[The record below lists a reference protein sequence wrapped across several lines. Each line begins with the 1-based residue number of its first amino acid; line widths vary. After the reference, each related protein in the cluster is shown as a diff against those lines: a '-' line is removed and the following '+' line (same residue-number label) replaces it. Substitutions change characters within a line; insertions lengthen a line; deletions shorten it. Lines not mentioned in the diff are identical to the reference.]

1 MKMEMERE
9 DLLFIL
15 ASLLFI
21 QAFLF
26 ANIVPAL
33 IGAGIML
40 YVGILRLSFEPNVRG
55 ERTIG
60 KDKIT
65 EDETLTS
72 RLKLRN
78 DSKIPLKIE
87 IIEENPNF
95 EAERLNLL
103 LEPLEE
109 KEVEYTL
116 KPKKKGSFE
125 LEGPILRVRDLRG
138 LYYEELRS
146 EGKASVD
153 VYPSVESIKEASK
166 ADKNVRF
173 AEEALQRLHVGMD
186 SLEIHGLREFQA
198 GDDARHIDWKA
209 TARLGEIIV
218 REFLREFKGEV
229 YLLID
234 GSREIRREMK
244 KSKVDY
250 MSLLVSQL
258 GYYLLSRTYPVG
270 MIVFDDFKVLK
281 VINARGVRGQ
291 LNVLLEGLKVS
302 PSRGLSSLKVPKL
315 SSRMNNDFLKRVMP
329 FLKGRKGHSSG
340 IMEASS
346 RVPVGSFS
354 IIVTDA
360 ALRPKELIA
369 AVENL
374 KKKKAYPLII
384 ALNPILFMELK
395 DLTKENLPSIY
406 RNYIEREELVRKISL
421 LAPIIEVGPKDLAKE
436 VVEAMK

>member
-1 MKMEMERE
+1 
-9 DLLFIL
+9 
-15 ASLLFI
+15 
-21 QAFLF
+21 
-26 ANIVPAL
+26 
-33 IGAGIML
+33 
-40 YVGILRLSFEPNVRG
+40 
-55 ERTIG
+55 
-60 KDKIT
+60 
-65 EDETLTS
+65 
-72 RLKLRN
+72 
-78 DSKIPLKIE
+78 
-87 IIEENPNF
+87 
-95 EAERLNLL
+95 
-103 LEPLEE
+103 
-109 KEVEYTL
+109 
-116 KPKKKGSFE
+116 
-125 LEGPILRVRDLRG
+125 
-138 LYYEELRS
+138 
-146 EGKASVD
+146 
-153 VYPSVESIKEASK
+153 
-166 ADKNVRF
+166 
-173 AEEALQRLHVGMD
+173 
-186 SLEIHGLREFQA
+186 
-198 GDDARHIDWKA
+198 
-209 TARLGEIIV
+209 
-218 REFLREFKGEV
+218 
-229 YLLID
+229 
-234 GSREIRREMK
+234 MK

-291 LNVLLEGLKVS
+291 LNALLEGLKVS

-406 RNYIEREELVRKISL
+406 RNYIEREELIKKISV